1 MSVNAK
7 AIFLVNFL
15 HVVQNISLQNKFQGI
30 TILLLK
36 RLFCSIQINLRK
48 HCALFTCF
56 KVVAMMLVIYLF

>member
-56 KVVAMMLVIYLF
+56 EVVAMMLVIYLF